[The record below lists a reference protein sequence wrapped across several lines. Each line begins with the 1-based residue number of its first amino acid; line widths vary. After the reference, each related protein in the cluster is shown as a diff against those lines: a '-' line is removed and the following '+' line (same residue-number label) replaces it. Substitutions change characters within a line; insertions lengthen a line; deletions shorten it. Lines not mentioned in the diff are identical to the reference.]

1 MEQNNQSTVTYF
13 ILKGISDLP
22 ELQVP
27 IFLLVLSIYL
37 FTVSGNMIILLL
49 VCLDP
54 QLHTPMYF
62 FLGNLSVLDL
72 TCCTVTL
79 HKILF
84 MFITGDNTFSVLNCK
99 IQMYLFLCLICDELL
114 LLTAMSYDRY
124 VAICKPLHYPV
135 IMSQRVCILLSFAC
149 WIMGFIEMMPYF
161 VLLSYVFCYKSNIIN
176 HFYCDLVPI
185 LNLACSDIS
194 VLESWLFIEGLFIQ
208 GLIPFLLTFISY
220 VFIIISIIKISTSYR
235 RRKAFYTCSSHLT
248 VVILLYVTLFYQY
261 QKPMSMDTLD
271 SNKLSA
277 LFNTVAVPVLN
288 PLIYSLKNKDVKS
301 AFRRILSWIKSAV

>member
-1 MEQNNQSTVTYF
+1 MEQNNQSMVTYF
-13 ILKGISDLP
+13 ILKGISELP

-99 IQMYLFLCLICDELL
+99 LQMYLFSSLTSDELL

-135 IMSQRVCILLSFAC
+135 IMSQRVCILLSSVC
-149 WIMGFIEMMPYF
+149 WIMGFIDFIPYLI
-161 VLLSYVFCYKSNIIN
+161 LLSNVFCYKSNIIN

-185 LNLACSDIS
+185 MNLACSDIS
-194 VLESWLFIEGLFIQ
+194 VLEIWLFIEGLFIQ
-208 GLIPFLLTFISY
+208 SLLPFLLTFVSY
-220 VFIIISIIKISTSYR
+220 VFIIISIIKISTSYGR
-235 RRKAFYTCSSHLT
+235 HKAFYTCSSHLT

-288 PLIYSLKNKDVKS
+288 PLIYSLRNKDVKA
-301 AFRRILSWIKSAV
+301 AFRRLLSLIKSAV